1 MPVLLLWAFP
11 AVIVVGGTG
20 YYLMAIAQIM
30 GAALALAIPT
40 EMPPD
45 RRRKFTVIEGGKTAQ
60 FKLKNLAAANR
71 GERARTK
78 TSIN

>member
-60 FKLKNLAAANR
+60 FKLKNR
-71 GERARTK
+71 C
-78 TSIN
+78 

>member
-1 MPVLLLWAFP
+1 MMPVLLLWAFP
-11 AVIVVGGTG
+11 AFIVVGGAG

-45 RRRKFTVIEGGKTAQ
+45 RRRKFTVIEGGKT
-60 FKLKNLAAANR
+60 
-71 GERARTK
+71 ERPGGHVRRRR
-78 TSIN
+78 